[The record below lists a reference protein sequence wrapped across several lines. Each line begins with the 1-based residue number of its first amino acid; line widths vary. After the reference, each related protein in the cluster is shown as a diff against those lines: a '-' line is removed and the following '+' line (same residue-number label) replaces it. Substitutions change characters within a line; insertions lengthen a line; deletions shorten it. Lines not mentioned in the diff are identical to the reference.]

1 MSRVGSKIKQER
13 IKANLSLKELAKK
26 LGISEGFLQDVE
38 IGKRV
43 ANENLIKRVEK
54 LLNVN
59 LSDSLFE
66 EVDEPIEN
74 IKEYREPVK
83 VNKQLEDAFSSILK
97 KIPVCDLYLKEIYDY
112 KYLPIKDK
120 KVEGLNA
127 EKIFYIIAP
136 DDSMRGFR
144 IAKGDRVMVYLTPEL
159 ETNSIYVIELEGKRM
174 IRQLKR
180 LDSNRVLL
188 ISQSNE
194 IKTESKDIKSFKII
208 GKCIKVEF
216 EL

>member
-13 IKANLSLKELAKK
+13 TKANLSLKELSKK
-26 LGISEGFLQDVE
+26 LGISEGFLQDIE
-38 IGKRV
+38 IGRRI
-43 ANENLIKRVEK
+43 ANEDLIKRVEK
-54 LLNVN
+54 VLNVN

-66 EVDEPIEN
+66 EVEEPIEN

-127 EKIFYIIAP
+127 EKVFYIIAP

-159 ETNSIYVIELEGKRM
+159 ETNAIYVIELDGKRM

-180 LDSNRVLL
+180 LDSNKVLL
-188 ISQSNE
+188 ISQNNE
-194 IKTESKDIKSFKII
+194 IKTESKDIKSFKIV